1 MVSSPDNDPST
12 LPAGDQSLQDA
23 PTGTACAGPLTP
35 PLVREGYYRGEDYK
49 LEEGIGF
56 LMKRAIESVTRQ
68 IDAQMAA
75 YCLTNAQWRPLVLL
89 SHGTCGTAAE
99 MARKTNCDTGAMTRM
114 LDRLEDKGLVRRNR
128 STDDRRVQ
136 HLELTPEGEQI
147 AAIVPYVIADVLN
160 AHLGGMSRAEVDVL
174 KDLLKR
180 MIVAGQFE
188 AARTSNPAG

>member
-1 MVSSPDNDPST
+1 LPTLPDGDPS
-12 LPAGDQSLQDA
+12 A
-23 PTGTACAGPLTP
+23 PGAQGGAPCATSPTP
-35 PLVREGYYRGEDYK
+35 PPVRDGYYRGENYR

-56 LMKRAIESVTRQ
+56 LMKHAMESVTRQ

-89 SHGTCGTAAE
+89 SHGTCTTAAE

-128 STDDRRVQ
+128 GTDDRRVQ
-136 HLELTPEGEQI
+136 HLELTAEGEQL

-160 AHLGGMSRAEVDVL
+160 THLSGMTRAEVDVL

-180 MIVAGQFE
+180 MIAAGQRE